1 MTLDVHLCYINCT
14 LGQQH
19 PQVAPVGKAEKT
31 EEKFCM
37 QNINIIEPLTS
48 CILLLIPNAVASAMP
63 LGTSL
68 KLFPSIHK
76 VKAVCWSKGLGWAIL
91 PYLTQNK
98 WTTGLK
104 VSPKACL
111 KGQIWGLCVN
121 TALTS
126 WATNMQGSAL
136 SPVTLPEEE
145 CPSRTVSWAH
155 FLALTWVSLEKPH
168 ISICKKEITN
178 LLHFPSSL

>member
-76 VKAVCWSKGLGWAIL
+76 VKAVC
-91 PYLTQNK
+91 
-98 WTTGLK
+98 
-104 VSPKACL
+104 
-111 KGQIWGLCVN
+111 
-121 TALTS
+121 
-126 WATNMQGSAL
+126 
-136 SPVTLPEEE
+136 
-145 CPSRTVSWAH
+145 
-155 FLALTWVSLEKPH
+155 
-168 ISICKKEITN
+168 
-178 LLHFPSSL
+178 